1 MDPEISS
8 FILKFQN
15 LCWAGKEA
23 KLTFTSKNGNTNVNL
38 SLQLGNLPPS
48 PQFHPHHFP
57 PRMHRNEPSRE
68 RRRQKREQARKS
80 AAEEASKKL
89 SAKEVELLNMAEKA
103 EENSSKVKSKNAE
116 TVKVCREPI
125 DKICPDSDYQQET
138 PAVEVDEAELARD
151 ILVEKVL
158 VYPVTEP
165 IEKKADVEQEVRE
178 RFSEIGVEV
187 KQMDTKITFRGEF
200 KGSVVT
206 ISPVKF
212 NRIWGRRLNL
222 KNCSVIHY
230 KA

>member
-1 MDPEISS
+1 MKVGR
-8 FILKFQN
+8 LV
-15 LCWAGKEA
+15 L
-23 KLTFTSKNGNTNVNL
+23 L
-38 SLQLGNLPPS
+38 SLVAFYFDLAPGPVDLLAILTDAFKMYLPNCVKI
-48 PQFHPHHFP
+48 H
-57 PRMHRNEPSRE
+57 
-68 RRRQKREQARKS
+68 
-80 AAEEASKKL
+80 AAEEASKEL
-89 SAKEVELLNMAEKA
+89 SAEEVELLNMAEKA

-125 DKICPDSDYQQET
+125 DEICPDSDYQQET

-206 ISPVKF
+206 ISPVNL